1 MEEARSAAAAAAS
14 GDGDGGDGDGGGGC
28 TYGGGSGGGMR
39 VQRARRKAQG
49 ASLKATRGRLP
60 TKPTTLILQT
70 IREAI
75 GGATGTTEVQENE
88 RVLIINSKRIEID
101 RCQSI
106 EPSILAATLE
116 ILFHGVANRR
126 RRRRRRYDDYDDDDN
141 VSHVIENTLKQTL

>member
-1 MEEARSAAAAAAS
+1 MRMSERSESA
-14 GDGDGGDGDGGGGC
+14 
-28 TYGGGSGGGMR
+28 T
-39 VQRARRKAQG
+39 RKAQG

-88 RVLIINSKRIEID
+88 RVRKFFIINSKRIEID
-101 RCQSI
+101 RLISI
-106 EPSILAATLE
+106 EPSILTATLE
-116 ILFHGVANRR
+116 ILFHGIANRHIN
-126 RRRRRRYDDYDDDDN
+126 DDD

>member
-1 MEEARSAAAAAAS
+1 MRMSERSESA
-14 GDGDGGDGDGGGGC
+14 
-28 TYGGGSGGGMR
+28 T
-39 VQRARRKAQG
+39 RKAQG

-101 RCQSI
+101 RYQSI
-106 EPSILAATLE
+106 EPSILTATLE
-116 ILFHGVANRR
+116 ILFHGIANRHIN
-126 RRRRRRYDDYDDDDN
+126 DDEN
-141 VSHVIENTLKQTL
+141 VSHVIENTLKQNTLKKFSTTIKCPY